1 MNFSQ
6 MPLHAR
12 TWVYMADRI
21 FSDAEEQELNSRFEQ
36 FTEQW
41 TAHNNQ
47 LKASMDLLHNRFV
60 VVMVDESFNGV
71 SGCGIDKSVNFLK
84 TLAEE
89 FKVDF
94 FNRLLVAYQKE
105 DQIRVVNQHF
115 IPNLLLQGDIN
126 ENTPVFSNAVQTKE
140 QFDTLWLTPLK
151 NTWLSRYLKTEV

>member
-1 MNFSQ
+1 MKFDT
-6 MPLHAR
+6 MPAHAR
-12 TWVYMADRI
+12 VWIYMADRV
-21 FSDAEEQELNSRFEQ
+21 FNTKEQEELKTFFEE
-36 FTEQW
+36 FVIQW

-105 DQIRVVNQHF
+105 EQIRVVNQHF

-126 ENTPVFSNAVQTKE
+126 ENTPVFNNTVQTKE

-151 NTWLSRYLKTEV
+151 NTWLSRYLKAEV

>member
-1 MNFSQ
+1 MKFDT
-6 MPLHAR
+6 MPAHAR
-12 TWVYMADRI
+12 VWIYMADRI
-21 FSDAEEQELNSRFEQ
+21 FSDAEEQELHSRFEK

-47 LKASMDLLHNRFV
+47 LKASMDLLHKRFV

-89 FKVDF
+89 YKVDF

-126 ENTPVFSNAVQTKE
+126 ENTPVFNNTVQTKE